1 MPVITVEALMKE
13 VKIEQLLNDLENP
26 ISEVLAEIATSS
38 DKENEE
44 SLISFKESI
53 KKFNEQQELKFNSQN

>member
-26 ISEVLAEIATSS
+26 VSDVLAEMATSREQ
-38 DKENEE
+38 ENDE

-53 KKFNEQQELKFNSQN
+53 KNFNEQQESKFNSQN

>member
-26 ISEVLAEIATSS
+26 VSEVLAEMANSS
-38 DKENEE
+38 EQENDE

-53 KKFNEQQELKFNSQN
+53 KNFNEQQESKFNSQN